1 MRQSNDEKNRK
12 RRERY
17 ALNKQI
23 EAENLLIQQQ
33 RIAEMGN
40 EIRVLKQFIDAD
52 GIPMEIVFVPFIG
65 TTMLRKQQPI
75 SI

>member
-1 MRQSNDEKNRK
+1 MVQSNEERNKK

-23 EAENLLIQQQ
+23 DAENLLNQQQ
-33 RIAEMGN
+33 RFSEMGT
-40 EIRVLKQFIDAD
+40 EIRVLKQFIDET
-52 GIPMEIVFVPFIG
+52 GTPMEIVFVPFIG
-65 TTMLRKQQPI
+65 TTMLRRQAI

>member
-1 MRQSNDEKNRK
+1 MPQSNDERNKK

-17 ALNKQI
+17 ALNKRL
-23 EAENLLIQQQ
+23 EAENIANQQQ
-33 RIAEMGN
+33 RIAEMGT

-65 TTMLRKQQPI
+65 TTMLRKQQ
-75 SI
+75 SITI